1 MSDEEEVVTRDLD
14 SDTDS
19 SSDELVVGDEVAEAS
34 STLIQNEEIALN
46 YERLGTPVPPPPSPT
61 SLFEL
66 RQHYPQ
72 AFSPESE
79 YALEAVLVELQL
91 PFALS
96 AFQTFGTNALL
107 NKVDVIGILPT
118 GSGKTLVMIA

>member
-46 YERLGTPVPPPPSPT
+46 YERLGTPVPPPPP
-61 SLFEL
+61 SLNLLEL
-66 RQHYPQ
+66 RMQYPEQ
-72 AFSPESE
+72 RVR
-79 YALEAVLVELQL
+79 YRCQL
-91 PFALS
+91 
-96 AFQTFGTNALL
+96 
-107 NKVDVIGILPT
+107 
-118 GSGKTLVMIA
+118 